1 MTRSNGAPAS
11 DRQYKAAWQKR
22 FGVKSP
28 RAAQAAAML
37 AAAFASR
44 AEGAEAG
51 FRQVQAALRSTALFS
66 SPVPASAAW
75 RALIPGAFSAANPLR
90 VPQEDAFDA
99 FVFILQSYVAQII
112 FAALQAYCGLTPE
125 ETRLLFGTTPFDWAA
140 FVQERLD
147 VRQDDL
153 DALQFDRRAR
163 TGGPFD
169 ETYAKFFPSQIRRQL
184 GEYYTP
190 APLADSLCERAAQA
204 AGTDAP
210 DFLDPACGA
219 GVFLAA
225 AFRFL
230 TRRGIPPGEALERI
244 AGFDLNPLAVVA
256 ARANLYAAAAADAPQ
271 ERRADLLR
279 TAPRAKVCV
288 RDALAPPEEDARY
301 RVVLGNPP
309 WLAWDKLAPDYRART
324 DALWRAYGL
333 FNLSARDARYGGS
346 KKELASLVLYA
357 AVDRYLAP
365 NGVLAFVLPKALFI
379 KGKSGEGFRQF
390 GEQLGKPFQVLAI
403 DDFSALDL
411 FSGVQSKASAI
422 LLRNGA
428 RTVYPIPVRIWT
440 PRAGARTNGPA
451 SGSDSVRE
459 FAERVGAD
467 CAVGR
472 AWPAAPT
479 PGASL
484 RFDPPAESR
493 PQTDRTSELAERI
506 MTDAAARKLPRGYK
520 AQLGANAAGGSG
532 VFWLERADLT
542 RALAAAVNLNA
553 SGKRPVA
560 RVEAA
565 LETALLFPLL
575 RWRDVAEYR
584 CNSPE
589 TVLLCPQD
597 PEARRGFSEEIM
609 QTRYPNALRYL
620 AQFEEE
626 LKARA
631 AYRRYQNDAPYWS
644 LYNVDARTF
653 APYKVVW
660 RRMDK
665 TVRAALVGPDPAS
678 GKPILPQETLAMTPV
693 ESPEEGDYLTALL
706 NSSYARRLFESS
718 GAPGAKSFG
727 SPGAFNAL
735 PIPKYDPASPVCR
748 ALAEIGADARKKNA
762 ASEFERRA

>member
-11 DRQYKAAWQKR
+11 DRQYNAAWRKR

-37 AAAFASR
+37 ADAFASR

-75 RALIPGAFSAANPLR
+75 RALIPGAFSDANPLH
-90 VPQEDAFDA
+90 VPQEDALDA

-125 ETRLLFGTTPFDWAA
+125 ETSALFGPTPFDWAA

-153 DALQFDRRAR
+153 DALQFDRRAQ

-169 ETYAKFFPSQIRRQL
+169 ETYEKFFPSQIRRQL

-190 APLADSLCERAAQA
+190 APLADYLCERAAQA
-204 AGTDAP
+204 AGPGAH
-210 DFLDPACGA
+210 DFLDTACGA

-230 TRRGIPPGEALERI
+230 TRRGTPPEEALDRI
-244 AGFDLNPLAVVA
+244 AGFDLNPLAVIA
-256 ARANLYAAAAADAPQ
+256 ARANLYAAAAADAPR
-271 ERRADLLR
+271 ERRAELLR

-324 DALWRAYGL
+324 DALWRSYGL
-333 FNLSARDARYGGS
+333 FNLSGKDARYGGS

-422 LLRNGA
+422 LLRAGSP
-428 RTVYPIPVRIWT
+428 TVYPIPVRIWT
-440 PRAGARTNGPA
+440 PCAGAESIPCGHA
-451 SGSDSVRE
+451 ADA
-459 FAERVGAD
+459 FAERVGAKSEQGQ
-467 CAVGR
+467 AVPVSR
-472 AWPAAPT
+472 SQ
-479 PGASL
+479 GASL
-484 RFDPPAESR
+484 RFEPLDNSKRARDP
-493 PQTDRTSELAERI
+493 QSELAERL
-506 MTDAAARKLPRGYK
+506 MTDARRRNLPRGYR
-520 AQLGANAAGGSG
+520 AQLGANAAGGSA
-532 VFWLERADLT
+532 VFWLERTDLT
-542 RALAAAVNLNA
+542 RPLARAVNLNA
-553 SGKRPVA
+553 SGKRPA
-560 RVEAA
+560 PRVEAT

-584 CNSPE
+584 CQPPE
-589 TVLLCPQD
+589 TILLCPQD
-597 PEARRGFSEEIM
+597 PETRRGFSEEIM

-620 AQFEEE
+620 ALFEEE

-665 TVRAALVGPDPAS
+665 TVRAALVAPDPAS

-693 ESPEEGDYLTALL
+693 ESVDEGDYLTAVL
-706 NSSYARRLFESS
+706 NSNYARALFASS

-735 PIPKYDPASPVCR
+735 PIPKYDPDDPVCR
-748 ALAEIGADARKKNA
+748 ALAEIGANARKKNA
-762 ASEFERRA
+762 ASESERRA

>member
-11 DRQYKAAWQKR
+11 DRQYNAAWRKR
-22 FGVKSP
+22 FGVESP

-37 AAAFASR
+37 AAAFADR
-44 AEGAEAG
+44 VEGALPG
-51 FRQVQAALRSTALFS
+51 FREAQAALRSTALFS
-66 SPVPASAAW
+66 SPVPESAAW
-75 RALIPGAFSAANPLR
+75 RSLIPGAFSAANPLR
-90 VPQEDAFDA
+90 VPQEDALDA

-125 ETRLLFGTTPFDWAA
+125 ETRALFGPTPYDWADFA
-140 FVQERLD
+140 REPLD

-153 DALQFDRRAR
+153 DALQFDRRAQ

-169 ETYAKFFPSQIRRQL
+169 ETYQKFFPSQIRRQL

-190 APLADSLCERAAQA
+190 APLADYLCERAAQA
-204 AGTDAP
+204 AGPGAP

-230 TRRGIPPGEALERI
+230 TRRGTPPEDALDRI
-244 AGFDLNPLAVVA
+244 AGFDLNPLAVIA
-256 ARANLYAAAAADAPQ
+256 ARANLYAAAAADAPW
-271 ERRADLLR
+271 ERRAELLR

-288 RDALAPPEEDARY
+288 RDALEPPKNEPRR
-301 RVVLGNPP
+301 RVLLGNPP

-324 DALWRAYGL
+324 DALWRSYGL
-333 FNLSARDARYGGS
+333 FNLSGKDARYGGS

-365 NGVLAFVLPKALFI
+365 NGVLAFVLPKSLFI

-390 GEQLGKPFQVLAI
+390 GEQLGAPFQILEI
-403 DDFSALDL
+403 DDFSELPL

-428 RTVYPIPVRIWT
+428 QTVYPIPVRIWT
-440 PRAGARTNGPA
+440 RRTDARGNRPEP
-451 SGSDSVRE
+451 GSDPVRE

-472 AWPAAPT
+472 ALPAEPT

-484 RFDPPAESR
+484 RFDPHGEVR
-493 PQTDRTSELAERI
+493 PRTDGTSELAERL
-506 MTDAAARKLPRGYK
+506 MTDARRRNLPRGYR
-520 AQLGANAAGGSG
+520 AQLGANAAGGSA

-542 RALAAAVNLNA
+542 RPLSCAVNLNA
-553 SGKRPVA
+553 SGKRPA
-560 RVEAA
+560 PRVEAT

-584 CNSPE
+584 CQPPE
-589 TVLLCPQD
+589 TILLCPQD
-597 PEARRGFSEEIM
+597 PETRRGFSEEIM
-609 QTRYPNALRYL
+609 QARYPNALRYL

-631 AYRRYQNDAPYWS
+631 AYRRYQAGAPYWS

-660 RRMDK
+660 RRMDA
-665 TVRAALVGPDPAS
+665 TVRAALVAPDPAS

-693 ESPEEGDYLTALL
+693 ESVDEGDYLTAVL
-706 NSSYARRLFESS
+706 NSNYARALFASS

-735 PIPKYDPASPVCR
+735 AIPKYDPGDPVCR
-748 ALAEIGADARKKNA
+748 ALAELGADARKKNA